1 MHSLTENLE
10 QWKAHSTDEH
20 HLHKEP
26 PMTPRG
32 WDPDYLGIKD
42 LIKRQTEHLS
52 RINNK
57 KLSRDRRKEEK
68 ENAVALEKLVH

>member
-1 MHSLTENLE
+1 
-10 QWKAHSTDEH
+10 
-20 HLHKEP
+20 
-26 PMTPRG
+26 MTPRG

-57 KLSRDRRKEEK
+57 KLSQDRRKEEK